1 MKSALSWI
9 WKRGIGATFLT
20 GLFAILPI
28 VITLAIISYLAGYL
42 QAIVGAD
49 TWLGKALQWIGLGL
63 VSDPTVATLIGGALV
78 LVAIWLLGLFVRTTA
93 RHRFEAFFE
102 ATVERIPVVRTIY
115 KPVAQV
121 VGLLKG
127 DGATDVKSMTA
138 VFCAFGP
145 SEGGGFL
152 ALLTSREVYRFSQQ
166 DCYAVYIPTS
176 PIPMSGGIVFV
187 PIGAVTTVEMKVDD
201 LMKLYFSA
209 GVLAPQVI
217 PQQYRVKVE
226 E

>member
-127 DGATDVKSMTA
+127 DGAT
-138 VFCAFGP
+138 
-145 SEGGGFL
+145 
-152 ALLTSREVYRFSQQ
+152 
-166 DCYAVYIPTS
+166 
-176 PIPMSGGIVFV
+176 
-187 PIGAVTTVEMKVDD
+187 VEMKVDD

-217 PQQYRVKVE
+217 PQQYRVKLE
-226 E
+226 D